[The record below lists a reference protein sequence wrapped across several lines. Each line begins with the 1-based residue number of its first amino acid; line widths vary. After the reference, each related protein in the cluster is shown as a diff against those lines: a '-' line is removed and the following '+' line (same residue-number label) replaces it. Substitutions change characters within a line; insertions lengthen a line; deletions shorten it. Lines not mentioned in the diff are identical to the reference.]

1 MLLSSFVPAVALACF
16 ALAVPVDEAVT
27 PVTDVSKTKSF
38 LVQAPQ
44 SFSLS
49 KRQGSNSGNNNNGG
63 TRYCDRR
70 GRCCGRCSFAQDFDM
85 TEFDGLDEPE
95 DKVPHKDKA
104 AVVVNEADLK
114 TGKASTPAIKNVN
127 EVVEKDA
134 AAKDSKVNSKANSK
148 ESHVAADVGVQDVV
162 ERDEYDYDH
171 GGRDDDHDHGHGHGG
186 DGYGHGHDG
195 GDDDGHGHDGDRDH
209 GGYGHGGDG
218 YGHGHGGGYGGGGY
232 GRGEGHD
239 GGSWNE

>member
-1 MLLSSFVPAVALACF
+1 
-16 ALAVPVDEAVT
+16 
-27 PVTDVSKTKSF
+27 
-38 LVQAPQ
+38 
-44 SFSLS
+44 
-49 KRQGSNSGNNNNGG
+49 
-63 TRYCDRR
+63 
-70 GRCCGRCSFAQDFDM
+70 M

-171 GGRDDDHDHGHGHGG
+171 GGRDDGASPLAETALSILLTPLCATRADHDHGHGHGG

-195 GDDDGHGHDGDRDH
+195 GDGASLTCAREDASD
-209 GGYGHGGDG
+209 
-218 YGHGHGGGYGGGGY
+218 
-232 GRGEGHD
+232 
-239 GGSWNE
+239 WA